1 MVRWRQSLA
10 TGEQDRQRY
19 ERRRRELQ
27 RRAPGHFCHVCTS
40 VAYEEDVACLECETA
55 RPEAGWPALGDGGDP
70 WLGRVIDQRYLL
82 TRRIGQ
88 GASASVYRAESLA
101 IFRQF
106 AVKVIHPPQVQG
118 GLTLDQVTGR
128 LQREIEALG
137 RMRNPHIVRFY
148 DVIELNRQQV
158 AVVMDFVEGETLE
171 ELVTQDGALEVE
183 RACTLVRQLANGVY
197 EAHLA
202 SLTHRDLKPENVMV
216 ERLPAGD
223 DFVHVLDFG
232 IVHMEGD
239 VSLTQGFIGTPL
251 YASPEQALGEGVDHR
266 SDIYS
271 LGAIFFFMLSGRPPF
286 VGNYV
291 MQVLRQHV
299 EHPPPKLRSLRPEA
313 NIPVELEALVLQM
326 LAKHPSQRPQTL
338 AEVIRALDVLLLKM
352 STGTTEADEAWS
364 SAAHRTGGTSMGL
377 PIDKRGAGRAPQ
389 NTPVASATDRPS
401 SIPRVAPLGLESL
414 ASSPSLAETRQ
425 VELPQSRELSRPAIQ
440 PLPPKSGSQAALA
453 PASTG
458 ASAPSAPNSTLAMH
472 RDPSRPVAPLAA
484 DEAKSGLHESTR
496 PGVPQLGEIELSRG
510 VDAGVFAA
518 SSDFRVAYVQDG
530 KTLRV
535 RGMKPRSE
543 QTITLPDGAAVTA
556 LALGPR
562 SVLVGREDGSIESAV
577 IATGAVTRLFDSVFK
592 DAISS
597 LAIGPDEKWMVAAT
611 QGGRLYLK
619 QPSKDERDWTRVRS
633 GDPIDVVAL
642 SPQGDLFAVARK
654 DGTVE
659 LSRSADPKQVR
670 LKLHLKRPVSKMA
683 FSEDGYLL
691 AVCLDPSKISL
702 FQVISG
708 QHFIDIKLRQSRL
721 MSFIFSREN
730 NLMAFLS
737 DDDRMFVMD
746 LHSRQAEHISYS

>member
-1 MVRWRQSLA
+1 LA
-10 TGEQDRQRY
+10 TTGEQHRQRY
-19 ERRRRELQ
+19 EKRRRELQ

-40 VAYEEDVACLECETA
+40 VAYEEDLSCFECETE
-55 RPEAGWPALGDGGDP
+55 RPERGWQPLSESMDL
-70 WLGRVIDQRYLL
+70 WLGRVIEQRYLL

-106 AVKVIHPPQVQG
+106 AVKVIHPPQIQG
-118 GLTLDQVTGR
+118 GLTLEQITGR

-137 RMRNPHIVRFY
+137 RLRNPHIVRFY

-183 RACTLVRQLANGVY
+183 RACTILRQLANGVY

-202 SLTHRDLKPENVMV
+202 GLTHRDLKPENVMV

-232 IVHMEGD
+232 IVHMEGE

-251 YASPEQALGEGVDHR
+251 YASPEQALGEVVDHR

-299 EHPPPKLRSLRPEA
+299 EHPPPKLRALRPEA
-313 NIPVELEALVLQM
+313 NIPVELEAMVLRM

-338 AEVIRALDVLLLKM
+338 AEVIRELDALVIKL
-352 STGTTEADEAWS
+352 SNGVTEAEDAWGKAS
-364 SAAHRTGGTSMGL
+364 HRSNETSMGL
-377 PIDKRGAGRAPQ
+377 PVEGRFPGRVLS
-389 NTPVASATDRPS
+389 NTQPDSAVDSSSSSPRSTGEAMGRPASM
-401 SIPRVAPLGLESL
+401 PRIASPGLESL

-425 VELPQSRELSRPAIQ
+425 VELPRNRELSRPSIE
-440 PLPPKSGSQAALA
+440 PINL
-453 PASTG
+453 
-458 ASAPSAPNSTLAMH
+458 APSASATMAMH
-472 RDPSRPVAPLAA
+472 REPSKMIPSS
-484 DEAKSGLHESTR
+484 DEVKSGLHESTR
-496 PGVPQLGEIELSRG
+496 PGVPQLGELELPREVTS
-510 VDAGVFAA
+510 DIFSA
-518 SSDFRVAYVQDG
+518 SSDFRVAYVQDN
-530 KTLRV
+530 TLFV
-535 RGMKPRSE
+535 RGMKPRTE
-543 QTITLPDGAAVTA
+543 QLATINAVPAVTA
-556 LALGPR
+556 LALGLR
-562 SVLVGREDGSIESAV
+562 SALMGREDGSIDMV
-577 IATGAVTRLFDSVFK
+577 NIATGNTQRLFESVFK

-597 LAIGPDEKWMVAAT
+597 LAIGPEEKWMVAAT

-619 QPSKDERDWTRVRS
+619 QPNKDERDWTRVRS

-642 SPQGDLFAVARK
+642 SPQGDIFAVARK

-670 LKLHLKRPVSKMA
+670 LKLHLKRPVRKMA

-691 AVCLDPSKISL
+691 AVCLDPTKISL

-730 NLMAFLS
+730 NLMAFLADES
-737 DDDRMFVMD
+737 RLFVMD

>member
-1 MVRWRQSLA
+1 V
-10 TGEQDRQRY
+10 
-19 ERRRRELQ
+19 
-27 RRAPGHFCHVCTS
+27 V
-40 VAYEEDVACLECETA
+40 YEEDVACLECETA
-55 RPEAGWPALGDGGDP
+55 RPEAGWLALGDSGDP

-118 GLTLDQVTGR
+118 GLTLEQVTGR

-148 DVIELNRQQV
+148 DVIELTRQQV

-171 ELVTQDGALEVE
+171 ELVTKDGALEVE

-202 SLTHRDLKPENVMV
+202 GLTHRDLKPENVMV

-271 LGAIFFFMLSGRPPF
+271 LGAIFFFMLAGRPPF

-313 NIPVELEALVLQM
+313 NIPAELEGLVLQM

-352 STGTTEADEAWS
+352 STGTTEAEEAWS
-364 SAAHRTGGTSMGL
+364 GAGHRTGGTSIGL
-377 PIDKRGAGRAPQ
+377 PVDKRAAGRAPH
-389 NTPVASATDRPS
+389 NTPVASALDRPS
-401 SIPRVAPLGLESL
+401 SIPRLAPLGLESL

-425 VELPQSRELSRPAIQ
+425 VELPPNRELSRPAIQ
-440 PLPPKSGSQAALA
+440 PLTAHTSPPSNPNVSA
-453 PASTG
+453 PA
-458 ASAPSAPNSTLAMH
+458 STLAMH
-472 RDPSRPVAPLAA
+472 RDPSRPVAPLTA
-484 DEAKSGLHESTR
+484 DENKGGLQESTR

-510 VDAGVFAA
+510 VDARVFAA
-518 SSDFRVAYVQDG
+518 SSDFRVAYMQDS

-535 RGMKPRSE
+535 RGMKPRTE
-543 QTITLPDGAAVTA
+543 QTIMLPDGAPVTA

-562 SVLVGREDGSIESAV
+562 RVLVGREDGSIELAV

-619 QPSKDERDWTRVRS
+619 QATKDERDWTRVRS

-654 DGTVE
+654 NGTVE

-730 NLMAFLS
+730 NLMAFLA